1 MEYLHLYS
9 DSSNFSLDGNKLKWD
24 LPNLEFSQ
32 NAEISISEAT
42 FILKR
47 KSKSKFIY
55 LTTNLI
61 NADDSNPDGVI
72 LTKGIDNFRID
83 YNPNNLI
90 FWPIDYQRPRIVF
103 FGINGLEASD
113 LSFITILVCIR
124 NAPRVMVSIF

>member
-47 KSKSKFIY
+47 KSKFIY

-90 FWPIDYQRPRIVF
+90 FWPIDYQRPRIIF
-103 FGINGLEASD
+103 FTINGVENLQLD
-113 LSFITILVCIR
+113 FISIVVCIQ
-124 NAPRVMVSIF
+124 NASRFMVSDF